1 MLLGREI
8 PILNIKEKKKKIK
21 IEEEKKLIGARVK
34 EHEWTQAMTGRR
46 LQRGGGRGGRWG
58 TLKTRKSSDVCCG
71 MVWRS
76 KQ

>member
-46 LQRGGGRGGRWG
+46 LQRGGG
-58 TLKTRKSSDVCCG
+58 
-71 MVWRS
+71 
-76 KQ
+76 